1 MRWIDQ
7 LKERDQDEEE
17 SNREESRKKHQNNT
31 QVLGEVRRDPHHC
44 VLIRSRIWKGFLIR
58 KRCQSYQLD
67 QRYILWKVHFFA
79 LKETFWN
86 HVLLSLTPSKQL
98 IILSKPSQYERGNE
112 DFLIAFT
119 PPMLIRCHGLA
130 YLNFLL
136 LSKKAKKRGGGVK
149 GKMFSLGLCLPS
161 KTNYSPAHACYSWMT
176 GGKKRITA
184 DQMGTFHMTKP
195 INHLGGTQVWHS
207 RAATHHFT
215 VYQAQTHGHQ
225 SMAPRGP
232 MRTAASPQPSWFMA
246 DDFIITHPFS
256 QRRKVMSSLIPSP
269 AMWATTV

>member
-1 MRWIDQ
+1 MI
-7 LKERDQDEEE
+7 
-17 SNREESRKKHQNNT
+17 S
-31 QVLGEVRRDPHHC
+31 
-44 VLIRSRIWKGFLIR
+44 
-58 KRCQSYQLD
+58 
-67 QRYILWKVHFFA
+67 
-79 LKETFWN
+79 
-86 HVLLSLTPSKQL
+86 
-98 IILSKPSQYERGNE
+98 SKPSQYEKGNE

-119 PPMLIRCHGLA
+119 TPMLIRCRGLA

-136 LSKKAKKRGGGVK
+136 LSKKGKRGGGAWK
-149 GKMFSLGLCLPS
+149 GKCFRLAFAFFS
-161 KTNYSPAHACYSWMT
+161 KTNYSPAPARYSWMT
-176 GGKKRITA
+176 GGKKCITE

-232 MRTAASPQPSWFMA
+232 MRMAASPQPSWFMA
-246 DDFIITHPFS
+246 DDFIITLLFS

-269 AMWATTV
+269 TMWAATL

>member
-1 MRWIDQ
+1 M
-7 LKERDQDEEE
+7 
-17 SNREESRKKHQNNT
+17 
-31 QVLGEVRRDPHHC
+31 RRDLHHC
-44 VLIRSRIWKGFLIR
+44 VLIRSGIWKGFLIK
-58 KRCQSYQLD
+58 KRCLSYQQD
-67 QRYILWKVHFFA
+67 QRYILRKVHSLA

-86 HVLLSLTPSKQL
+86 HVLLRLTPSKQL
-98 IILSKPSQYERGNE
+98 MISSKPSQYERGNE

-119 PPMLIRCHGLA
+119 LPMLIRCQGLA

-136 LSKKAKKRGGGVK
+136 LSKKWRKGEEVWK
-149 GKMFSLGLCLPS
+149 GKCFHLAFAFFRRPTILLLVPVI
-161 KTNYSPAHACYSWMT
+161 HEWR

-232 MRTAASPQPSWFMA
+232 VRMAASPQPSWFMA

-269 AMWATTV
+269 TMWATTL